1 VITAPRGFRA
11 AGVACGIKNEGHDL
25 ALVVAD
31 APVTA
36 AAVFTTNYVQAAP
49 ILISRGHLAGGSI
62 RAVVVNSGCANAA
75 TGPGGLEDARA
86 MAQLTA
92 DALGC
97 TPRQVLVA
105 STGVIGVTLPMDRV
119 ASGINA
125 AAKALSADAAGA
137 SSAALAI
144 MTTDR
149 VPKQTV
155 VEFDLDGARVRIG
168 AMAKGAGMISPKMAT
183 LLAFFTTD
191 VAIEAGPLRDALVS
205 AVGTTFNRIT
215 VDSDTSTNDMAAV
228 LASGASSAAPIT
240 GAGPGLAAFTE
251 ALRTAAWELSEAL
264 LRDAEGA
271 TRLAQVR
278 IEGART
284 TTEADQIARAV
295 ADSPLLKTALHGGD
309 PNWGRELAA
318 VGRSGVAVD
327 PGEIDI
333 WIGDVHVAADGAA
346 REYDEALAHEAMV
359 ADPALIRVRL
369 RSGSAT
375 GSMWT
380 CDLTREYVDINAH
393 YRS

>member
-1 VITAPRGFRA
+1 
-11 AGVACGIKNEGHDL
+11 
-25 ALVVAD
+25 
-31 APVTA
+31 
-36 AAVFTTNYVQAAP
+36 
-49 ILISRGHLAGGSI
+49 
-62 RAVVVNSGCANAA
+62 VVVNSGCANAA

-309 PNWGRELAA
+309 PNWGRVLAA

-327 PGEIDI
+327 PVEIDI